1 MRSLPRLILL
11 CLVLMLACAPKVD
24 EDTVVLWTAF
34 DGIELSTLQRRLDEF
49 EKTTGQ
55 KVVMLKVPFNNLRQK
70 VLVASPA
77 RQGPD
82 LLIGPHDW
90 VGLLQTADLLSPIP
104 SDIINPQNPS
114 FFPIA
119 KQAVTF
125 GGQIYSAPMM
135 MECVVLA
142 RNTELCPI
150 KPESLDQLVTEALA
164 CKEKNPGVGGF
175 GYQLENLYFS
185 WPFLAGF
192 GADFLAPLNQPTL
205 NVDSLQFDTPEAVAG
220 CDWIADL
227 GDRKYKLVPR
237 DMNNDVAVE
246 LFLKGRQGMILCGPW
261 NMGAI
266 RDSGVPYTLDPLPP
280 GPVKPSS
287 PFVGVT
293 GVMIGRYS
301 VEKQGVK
308 ELVAYLTSPEVT
320 AELCQSAARAP
331 TRQETAEKLKT
342 LVTDPVVARDL
353 ALFATAA
360 QAGTPMPNHPAMSA
374 AVNTSMAGALQLIT
388 TNQVTTSEELKR
400 TTERV
405 RAKIRFMTE

>member
-1 MRSLPRLILL
+1 MLL
-11 CLVLMLACAPKVD
+11 SACAPKVD

-34 DGIELSTLQRRLDEF
+34 DGIELSTLQRRLAEF
-49 EKTTGQ
+49 QSTTGQ
-55 KVVMLKVPFNNLRQK
+55 KVVVLKVPFNNLRQK

-104 SDIINPQNPS
+104 SDIISAEDLS
-114 FFPIA
+114 FYPIA
-119 KQAVTF
+119 KEAVTF

-142 RNTELCPI
+142 RNTDLCPT
-150 KPESLDQLVTEALA
+150 KPESLEQLVSEAVA
-164 CKEKNPGVGGF
+164 CQEKNPGVGGF

-185 WPFLAGF
+185 WPFLAGH
-192 GADFLAPLNQPTL
+192 GADFLAPLKAPTL
-205 NVDSLQFDTPEAVAG
+205 DVDALQFDTPEAVAG

-266 RDSGVPYTLDPLPP
+266 RSSGVPYALDPLPP
-280 GPVKPSS
+280 GPVKASS

-293 GVMIGRYS
+293 GVMIGRHS
-301 VEKQGVK
+301 AEKKGVK
-308 ELVAYLTSPEVT
+308 EVVAYLASPEVT

-331 TRQETAEKLKT
+331 TRIETATALKG
-342 LVTDPVVARDL
+342 LVSDPVVAKDL

-360 QAGTPMPNHPAMSA
+360 QSGTPMPNHPAMSA

-388 TNQVTTSEELKR
+388 TNQVDTAEELKR